1 MTLPFYSVGHS
12 TRTIAEF
19 VALLRAADV
28 DRVVDIRT
36 IPRSRTNPQY
46 NKDALPAHL
55 SAFGIDYTQIA
66 ELGGRRQKSK
76 TITPHLNAYR
86 PEERRVGKQCGR
98 NCRARWSP
106 SY

>member
-46 NKDALPAHL
+46 NKDTLPAHL

-66 ELGGRRQKSK
+66 ELGGRRSKSK
-76 TITPHLNAYR
+76 TIR
-86 PEERRVGKQCGR
+86 SEEHTSELQSIMRKTY
-98 NCRARWSP
+98 ASL
-106 SY
+106 